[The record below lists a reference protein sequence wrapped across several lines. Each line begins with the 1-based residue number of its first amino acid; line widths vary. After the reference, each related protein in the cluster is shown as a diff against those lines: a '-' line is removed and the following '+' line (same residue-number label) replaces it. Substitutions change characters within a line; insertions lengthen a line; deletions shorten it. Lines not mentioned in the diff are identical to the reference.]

1 MYPNCSNLEKALQHR
16 SCQRR
21 NCVRGSCTWENTQFS
36 FIFQQFIL
44 LPNGY
49 ALPFSLFARV
59 RKRVRHCCSL
69 LTALRSSE
77 VLSPPGNCK
86 PLLGRN
92 RTTLSHVVP
101 TTMGPSTQIIF
112 DWLSQFS
119 QSVRTF
125 ISGFHIL

>member
-1 MYPNCSNLEKALQHR
+1 MYPNLEKALQHR

-59 RKRVRHCCSL
+59 RHCCSL
-69 LTALRSSE
+69 LTALGSSE